1 MIVINTFYQQM
12 SELMR
17 SSFGGDDGGQIGMD
31 PMGFMMDMP
40 LPGLL
45 HFMGGGM
52 PVSPEDIVDDM
63 LEKVYGT
70 P

>member
-1 MIVINTFYQQM
+1 
-12 SELMR
+12 
-17 SSFGGDDGGQIGMD
+17 
-31 PMGFMMDMP
+31 MMDMP
-40 LPGLL
+40 LPSLL